1 MSLENAPDE
10 VKLAVDLIM
19 LLENHEIPAETVLKA
34 LEIVRR
40 DFEGKVKA
48 GCPHL
53 TLSRRAEES
62 PVIFTESDECC
73 FRKMNDLQRRPGPAV
88 NR

>member
-40 DFEGKVKA
+40 DFEGNF
-48 GCPHL
+48 PL
-53 TLSRRAEES
+53 TLPS
-62 PVIFTESDECC
+62 P
-73 FRKMNDLQRRPGPAV
+73 QRGEGK
-88 NR
+88 

>member
-19 LLENHEIPAETVLKA
+19 LLENHAIPAETVLKA

-40 DFEGKVKA
+40 DFEGETP
-48 GCPHL
+48 PHPAL
-53 TLSRRAEES
+53 S
-62 PVIFTESDECC
+62 PVG
-73 FRKMNDLQRRPGPAV
+73 RGK
-88 NR
+88 

>member
-19 LLENHEIPAETVLKA
+19 LLENHAIPAETVLKA

-40 DFEGKVKA
+40 DFEGKL
-48 GCPHL
+48 PL
-53 TLSRRAEES
+53 TLPS
-62 PVIFTESDECC
+62 P
-73 FRKMNDLQRRPGPAV
+73 QRRGK
-88 NR
+88 

>member
-40 DFEGKVKA
+40 DFEGKLP
-48 GCPHL
+48 PHPA
-53 TLSRRAEES
+53 LS
-62 PVIFTESDECC
+62 PGGG
-73 FRKMNDLQRRPGPAV
+73 RKIN
-88 NR
+88 

>member
-19 LLENHEIPAETVLKA
+19 LLENHDLAPETVLKA

-40 DFEGKVKA
+40 DFEGKL
-48 GCPHL
+48 P
-53 TLSRRAEES
+53 S
-62 PVIFTESDECC
+62 PLPS
-73 FRKMNDLQRRPGPAV
+73 P
-88 NR
+88 